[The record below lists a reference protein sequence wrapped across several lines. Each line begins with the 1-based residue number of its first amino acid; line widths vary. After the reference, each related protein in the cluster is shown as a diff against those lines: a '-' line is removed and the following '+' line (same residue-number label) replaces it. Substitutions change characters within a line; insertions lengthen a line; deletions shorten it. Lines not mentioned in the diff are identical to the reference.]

1 MYMKTSPRMVNYGI
15 ALALFGILFFS
26 LLMTTME
33 GVTTMKKS
41 KEPMKSKT
49 EREGLANE
57 KTDKIDKT
65 MLTKEEAEKMVKQL
79 MELNMKQIKS

>member
-33 GVTTMKKS
+33 GMSTKRS

-49 EREGLANE
+49 EREGLKNE
-57 KTDKIDKT
+57 KSDKIDKT
-65 MLTKEEAEKMVKQL
+65 MLTKEEAEKMVKKL
-79 MELNMKQIKS
+79 MEVNMKQTKS